1 MIYHFQIHHIPIQR
15 WRSFLWEHSIRE
27 NLIPY
32 GSQERVMFFASDRLQ
47 ISKGKKISFTYI
59 LKNILSLC

>member
-1 MIYHFQIHHIPIQR
+1 
-15 WRSFLWEHSIRE
+15 
-27 NLIPY
+27 
-32 GSQERVMFFASDRLQ
+32 MFFASDRLK